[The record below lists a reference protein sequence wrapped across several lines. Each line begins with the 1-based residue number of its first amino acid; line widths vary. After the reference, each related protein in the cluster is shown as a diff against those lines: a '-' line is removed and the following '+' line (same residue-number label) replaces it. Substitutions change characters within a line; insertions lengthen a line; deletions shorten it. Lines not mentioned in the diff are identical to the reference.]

1 MRARWLRSKVKS
13 ANKFSQISVNIGRR
27 DAKHRHRK
35 ARALFVIGRNIDG
48 SVIDLRRFYLIIS
61 CPDNPFWSNTP
72 PRATVSTCWFWKLK
86 NLKTLSKARV
96 SGQNQD
102 KLKAIKLGNS
112 SYMCHGPPFHLLQM
126 LIQCSVFLPQ
136 FSFFFKPS
144 PHNSIK
150 KWTKRLWVSTTMQA
164 DNILNDKFLLFYNL
178 YFYIY
183 MSTQLQLSLRS
194 CVAKVLPL
202 IIHKLICQQIFT
214 RFP

>member
-1 MRARWLRSKVKS
+1 MYMRARWLRSKVKS

-48 SVIDLRRFYLIIS
+48 SLIDLRRFYLIIS

-96 SGQNQD
+96 SGQIQD

-112 SYMCHGPPFHLLQM
+112 SYMCQGPPFHLLQM
-126 LIQCSVFLPQ
+126 LIQCSFFFHNLP
-136 FSFFFKPS
+136 FYFKPS

-150 KWTKRLWVSTTMQA
+150 KMEQRIWVSTAMQA
-164 DNILNDKFLLFYNL
+164 ENILNDKF
-178 YFYIY
+178 
-183 MSTQLQLSLRS
+183 
-194 CVAKVLPL
+194 
-202 IIHKLICQQIFT
+202 
-214 RFP
+214 